1 MNFKKIVLSAL
12 IFIVWSVL
20 IGYFV
25 PMLEGWAT
33 IMAALTAGIY
43 AGYRTKDDEGFENGL
58 VAGFVGGIACGIIVN
73 TISSFAG
80 IPVKVATSELL
91 SPTVEMVESSFPWA
105 STLALIIIG
114 IIFTGIGGIIGSKQ
128 KLGKVFLFF
137 VLFLLFIF
145 YGAIDNVAWNWGRTD
160 WTWNMS
166 VSHVLMNQIDLFVAV
181 VFAAFV
187 TLLTLV
193 MFHEKH

>member
-1 MNFKKIVLSAL
+1 MNFKKIVLAAL
-12 IFIVWSVL
+12 IFTVWSLL

-43 AGYRTKDDEGFENGL
+43 AGYKTKGGEGFDNGL
-58 VAGFVGGIACGIIVN
+58 MAGFVGGVACGIIIN
-73 TISSFAG
+73 TVSSFAG
-80 IPVKVATSELL
+80 IPMKVATSEFL
-91 SPTVEMVESSFPWA
+91 SPTIELVEGSFPWA

-114 IIFTGIGGIIGSKQ
+114 IIFAGMGGIIGSKQ

-145 YGAIDNVAWNWGRTD
+145 YGAIDNVAWNWGRED

-166 VSHVLMNQIDLFVAV
+166 VSHVLMNQIDIFVAV
-181 VFAAFV
+181 VFAAFT
-187 TLLTLV
+187 TLLAVIL
-193 MFHEKH
+193 FH